1 MYGITETTV
10 HVTYRP
16 ITMADVEAETGSV
29 IGVPIPDLAVYL
41 LDRYGKL
48 VPVGVPGELYVGGGG
63 VGRGYLNRPE
73 LTAARF
79 VPDPFTGTP
88 GARLYRSGDLAR
100 RLPDGDLEYLGRLDH
115 QVKIRGFRIELGE
128 IEAALAQHPAVR
140 EVVALV
146 REDRPGD
153 RRLVAYIRTDGHPT
167 ALAAELRAHAKERLP
182 EYMVPAAIVAL
193 DALPLT
199 GNGKVDRAAL
209 PAPEAGEAHPDEGSR
224 APATPEEMLLARI
237 WSEVLRVDTVGVD
250 ENFFELG
257 WRFHPEHPGHRA
269 GASGRPPNL
278 PEADVRA
285 SDGGGAGPGCRARWR
300 DSARRRAG
308 DRSSS
313 PHAHPA
319 LVLRA

>member
-1 MYGITETTV
+1 MWRRG
-10 HVTYRP
+10 RG
-16 ITMADVEAETGSV
+16 ASSGCRF
-29 IGVPIPDLAVYL
+29 PDLAVYL

-48 VPVGVPGELYVGGGG
+48 VPIGVPGELYVGGAG
-63 VGRGYLNRPE
+63 VARGYLNRPE
-73 LTAARF
+73 LTAERF

-153 RRLVAYIRTDGHPT
+153 RRLVAYVRTDGRPT

-182 EYMVPAAIVAL
+182 EYMVPAAFVAL

-199 GNGKVDRAAL
+199 ANGKIDRAAL
-209 PAPEAGEAHPDEGSR
+209 PAPEAGEA
-224 APATPEEMLLARI
+224 APGRRLPC
-237 WSEVLRVDTVGVD
+237 S
-250 ENFFELG
+250 
-257 WRFHPEHPGHRA
+257 HHPGGDAARA
-269 GASGRPPNL
+269 DLVGSAPRGHGGRR
-278 PEADVRA
+278 PELL
-285 SDGGGAGPGCRARWR
+285 RARGAIP
-300 DSARRRAG
+300 S
-308 DRSSS
+308 
-313 PHAHPA
+313 
-319 LVLRA
+319 